1 MIFAP
6 TAGPYGLQ
14 THTHTARMINRNGSA
29 LAVGDVVQTSWEH
42 TGASTYFTTTP
53 TTDAD
58 LRKNPLAC
66 VVKIDAVAQDDVVA
80 ACFVGVVTDIGNY
93 GGADGTEV
101 QVSFGQILSVNV
113 KALTAA
119 IVFGSALV
127 AGDST
132 ISPSTVGLLTNADGS
147 TAPDTT
153 IAYALGGVAIDAT
166 SLIPVMFLPQPIA
179 I

>member
-14 THTHTARMINRNGSA
+14 THTTTARMINRNGSA

-42 TGASTYFTTTP
+42 TGASTFFTTTP
-53 TTDAD
+53 STDAT
-58 LRKNPLAC
+58 LRTSPLAC
-66 VVKIDAVAQDDVVA
+66 VVKIDAVEQDNVVA
-80 ACFVGVVTDIGNY
+80 PCFIGVVTDIGNY

-101 QVSFGQILSVNV
+101 SVSFGTILSVNV
-113 KALTAA
+113 KAIGGAVAYGAA
-119 IVFGSALV
+119 LG

-132 ISPSTVGLLTNADGS
+132 LSPSAVGLLIPNAQS
-147 TAPDTT
+147 TDPDV
-153 IAYALGGVAIDAT
+153 IVAYALGPVDSGAT
-166 SLIPVMFLPQPIA
+166 ALCPVIFLPQPIA